1 MTMRRYKRF
10 SVESYT
16 NDFLGRGTRI
26 VVITIMMIMVI
37 FPLYW
42 LASNSVKTAAEYLKN
57 PPVIIPT
64 KVTLDNYIQI
74 FTKSE
79 AGRSLYNTVMV
90 SVLTTILCVSIGS
103 FAAYAIAKG
112 NIHEKVRNGFSLWFM
127 IQKMY
132 PAVCVAIPIYLVMR
146 GVGLID
152 TIPGLV
158 IVNTSF
164 NLPMT
169 IWLMIGFFQDI
180 PDGIEQ
186 SGKIDGCNMF
196 QRFFYLALPIAKPGL
211 VASAI
216 LVFNAAWNEFLFS
229 AILSINKSKT
239 LSVVISGFIT
249 DKGLEWGPM
258 AALSM
263 VLIVPVVILVW
274 ILQKDFVSGLTMG
287 SVKE

>member
-1 MTMRRYKRF
+1 MRKRKIF
-10 SVESYT
+10 SIENYT
-16 NDFLGRGTRI
+16 NNFLGRGTRR
-26 VVITIMMIMVI
+26 VVLAIMLVMVI

-42 LASNSVKTAAEYLKN
+42 LASNSVKVPAEYLRD
-57 PPVIIPT
+57 PPVMVPSRI
-64 KVTLDNYIQI
+64 TLDNYVEI
-74 FTKSE
+74 FTK
-79 AGRSLYNTVMV
+79 AGAGKALYNTAMV
-90 SVLTTILCVSIGS
+90 SIFTTVFCVVIGC
-103 FAAYAIAKG
+103 FAAYAIARG
-112 NIHEKVRNGFSLWFM
+112 SIHKKVRNGFSLWFM

-132 PAVCVAIPIYLVMR
+132 PAVCVAIPIYLIMR
-146 GVGLID
+146 SSGLID

-158 IVNTSF
+158 IINTSF

-169 IWLMIGFFQDI
+169 IWLMIGFFQDV
-180 PDGIEQ
+180 PEEIEQ
-186 SGKIDGCNMF
+186 SGKIDGCNMV
-196 QRFFYLALPIAKPGL
+196 QRFFYLVLPITKPGI

-258 AALSM
+258 AAMSM

>member
-1 MTMRRYKRF
+1 MRKNKGF
-10 SVESYT
+10 SIENYT

-26 VVITIMMIMVI
+26 VCITIMMIMVI

-42 LASNSVKTAAEYLKN
+42 LVSNSVKIPAEYLKN
-57 PPVIIPT
+57 PPVIVPSEIT
-64 KVTLDNYIQI
+64 QENYVQI
-74 FTKSE
+74 FTKSG
-79 AGRSLYNTVMV
+79 AGQALYNTVMV
-90 SVLTTILCVSIGS
+90 SVCSTILCVSIGS
-103 FAAYAIAKG
+103 LAAYAIARG
-112 NIHEKVRNGFSLWFM
+112 SIHNKVRSGFSLWFM

-146 GVGLID
+146 SVGLID

-169 IWLMIGFFQDI
+169 IWLMIGFFQDV
-180 PDGIEQ
+180 PEEIEQ
-186 SGKIDGCNMF
+186 SGKIDGCNML
-196 QRFFYLALPIAKPGL
+196 QRFFYLVLPITKPGI
-211 VASAI
+211 VAAAI

-239 LSVVISGFIT
+239 LSVVVSGFIT

-263 VLIVPVVILVW
+263 ILIVPVVILVW
-274 ILQKDFVSGLTMG
+274 ALQKDFVSGLTMG

>member
-1 MTMRRYKRF
+1 MRKHIGL
-10 SVESYT
+10 SAEDYT
-16 NDFLGRGTRI
+16 NNFLGKGTR
-26 VVITIMMIMVI
+26 VVVLAIMIIMVL

-42 LASNSVKTAAEYLKN
+42 LASNSIKTSAEYLKN
-57 PPVIIPT
+57 PPVIVPS
-64 KVTLDNYIQI
+64 KVTIENYIQI
-74 FTKSE
+74 FAKSD
-79 AGRSLYNTVMV
+79 AGRALYNTVMV
-90 SVLTTILCVSIGS
+90 SVCTTVLCVAIGS
-103 FAAYAIAKG
+103 LAAYAIAKG
-112 NIHEKVRNGFSLWFM
+112 SIHKKVRSGFSMWFM

-146 GVGLID
+146 KIGLID
-152 TIPGLV
+152 TVPGLV

-169 IWLMIGFFQDI
+169 IWLMIGFFQDL
-180 PDGIEQ
+180 PDEIEQ

-196 QRFFYLALPIAKPGL
+196 QRFFYLALPITKPGI
-211 VASAI
+211 VAAAI

-239 LSVVISGFIT
+239 LSVVVAGFIT

>member
-1 MTMRRYKRF
+1 MRKHKGF
-10 SVESYT
+10 SAEDYT
-16 NDFLGRGTRI
+16 NNFLGKGTR
-26 VVITIMMIMVI
+26 VVVLAIMIIMVL

-42 LASNSVKTAAEYLKN
+42 LASNSIKTSAEYLKN
-57 PPVIIPT
+57 PPVIVPS
-64 KVTLDNYIQI
+64 KVTIENYIQI
-74 FTKSE
+74 FAKSD
-79 AGRSLYNTVMV
+79 AGRALYNTVMV
-90 SVLTTILCVSIGS
+90 SVCTTVLCVAIGS
-103 FAAYAIAKG
+103 LAAYAIAKG
-112 NIHEKVRNGFSLWFM
+112 SIHKKVRSGFSMWFM

-146 GVGLID
+146 KICLIY
-152 TIPGLV
+152 TVPGLV

-169 IWLMIGFFQDI
+169 IWLMIGFFQDL
-180 PDGIEQ
+180 PDEIEQ

-196 QRFFYLALPIAKPGL
+196 QRFFYLALPITKPGI
-211 VASAI
+211 VAAAI

-239 LSVVISGFIT
+239 LSVVVAGFIT

>member
-1 MTMRRYKRF
+1 M
-10 SVESYT
+10 
-16 NDFLGRGTRI
+16 
-26 VVITIMMIMVI
+26 VVVTVIMIMVI

-42 LASNSVKTAAEYLKN
+42 LASNSIKTATEYLKT
-57 PPVIIPT
+57 PPVIVPT
-64 KVTLDNYIQI
+64 KVTLDNYIEI
-74 FTKSE
+74 FTKSK

-90 SVLTTILCVSIGS
+90 
-103 FAAYAIAKG
+103 
-112 NIHEKVRNGFSLWFM
+112 
-127 IQKMY
+127 
-132 PAVCVAIPIYLVMR
+132 
-146 GVGLID
+146 
-152 TIPGLV
+152 
-158 IVNTSF
+158 
-164 NLPMT
+164 NLPMS
-169 IWLMIGFFQDI
+169 IWLMIGFFQDV

-196 QRFFYLALPIAKPGL
+196 QRFFYLVLPISKPGI

-263 VLIVPVVILVW
+263 VLIVPVVVLV
-274 ILQKDFVSGLTMG
+274 
-287 SVKE
+287 

>member
-1 MTMRRYKRF
+1 MAVRKYKGF
-10 SVESYT
+10 SVEDYT
-16 NDFLGRGTRI
+16 NDFLGKGTR
-26 VVITIMMIMVI
+26 VVVVTVIMIMVI

-42 LASNSVKTAAEYLKN
+42 LASNSIKTATEYLKT
-57 PPVIIPT
+57 PPVIVPT
-64 KVTLDNYIQI
+64 RVTLDNYIEI
-74 FTKSE
+74 FTKSK
-79 AGRSLYNTVMV
+79 AGRALYNTVMV
-90 SVLTTILCVSIGS
+90 ASLTTILCVSIGS

-112 NIHEKVRNGFSLWFM
+112 AIREKVRNSFSLWFM

-169 IWLMIGFFQDI
+169 IWLMIGFFQDV

-196 QRFFYLALPIAKPGL
+196 QRFFYLVLPISKPGI

-249 DKGLEWGPM
+249 DKGLEWGPR

-263 VLIVPVVILVW
+263 VLIVPVVVLVW
-274 ILQKDFVSGLTMG
+274 FLQRDFVSGLTMG

>member
-1 MTMRRYKRF
+1 MRKHRGF
-10 SVESYT
+10 SAEDYT
-16 NDFLGRGTRI
+16 NNFLGKGTRVI
-26 VVITIMMIMVI
+26 VLAIMIIMVL

-42 LASNSVKTAAEYLKN
+42 LASNSIKTSAEYLKN
-57 PPVIIPT
+57 PPVIIPSE
-64 KVTLDNYIQI
+64 VTTENYIQI
-74 FTKSE
+74 FAKSD
-79 AGRSLYNTVMV
+79 AGRALYNTVMV
-90 SVLTTILCVSIGS
+90 SVCTTVLCVAIGS
-103 FAAYAIAKG
+103 LAAYAIAKG
-112 NIHEKVRNGFSLWFM
+112 SIRKKVRSGFSMWFM

-146 GVGLID
+146 KIGLID
-152 TIPGLV
+152 TVPGLV

-169 IWLMIGFFQDI
+169 IWLMIGFFQDL
-180 PDGIEQ
+180 PDEIEQ

-196 QRFFYLALPIAKPGL
+196 QRFFYLALPITKPGI
-211 VASAI
+211 VAAAI

-239 LSVVISGFIT
+239 LSVVVAGFIT

>member
-1 MTMRRYKRF
+1 MRKHKGF
-10 SVESYT
+10 SAEDYT
-16 NDFLGRGTRI
+16 NNFLGKGTR
-26 VVITIMMIMVI
+26 VVVLAIMIIMVL

-42 LASNSVKTAAEYLKN
+42 LASNSIKTSAEYLKN
-57 PPVIIPT
+57 PPVIVPS
-64 KVTLDNYIQI
+64 KVTIENYIQI
-74 FTKSE
+74 FAKSD
-79 AGRSLYNTVMV
+79 AGRALYNTVMV
-90 SVLTTILCVSIGS
+90 SVCTTVLCVAIGS
-103 FAAYAIAKG
+103 LAAYAIAKG
-112 NIHEKVRNGFSLWFM
+112 SIHKKVRSGFSMWFM

-146 GVGLID
+146 KIGLID
-152 TIPGLV
+152 TVPGLV

-169 IWLMIGFFQDI
+169 IWLMIGFFQDL
-180 PDGIEQ
+180 PDEIEQ

-196 QRFFYLALPIAKPGL
+196 QRFFYLALPITKPGI
-211 VASAI
+211 VAAAI

-239 LSVVISGFIT
+239 LSVVVAGFIT

>member
-1 MTMRRYKRF
+1 MRRYKRF

>member
-1 MTMRRYKRF
+1 MRKHKGF
-10 SVESYT
+10 SAEDYT
-16 NDFLGRGTRI
+16 NNFLGKGTR
-26 VVITIMMIMVI
+26 VVVLAIMIIMVL

-42 LASNSVKTAAEYLKN
+42 LASNSIKTSAEYLKN
-57 PPVIIPT
+57 PPVIVPS
-64 KVTLDNYIQI
+64 KVTIENYIQI
-74 FTKSE
+74 FAKSD
-79 AGRSLYNTVMV
+79 AGRALYNTVMV
-90 SVLTTILCVSIGS
+90 SVCTTVLCVAIGS
-103 FAAYAIAKG
+103 LAAYAIAKG
-112 NIHEKVRNGFSLWFM
+112 SIHKKVRSGFSMWFM

-146 GVGLID
+146 KIGLID
-152 TIPGLV
+152 TVPGLV

-169 IWLMIGFFQDI
+169 IWLMIGFFQDL
-180 PDGIEQ
+180 PDEIEQ

-196 QRFFYLALPIAKPGL
+196 QRFFYLVLPITKPGI
-211 VASAI
+211 VAAAI

-239 LSVVISGFIT
+239 LSVVVAGFIT

>member
-1 MTMRRYKRF
+1 MRKHKGF
-10 SVESYT
+10 SAEDYT
-16 NDFLGRGTRI
+16 NNFLGKGTR
-26 VVITIMMIMVI
+26 VVVLAIMIIMVL

-42 LASNSVKTAAEYLKN
+42 LASNSIKTSAEYLKN
-57 PPVIIPT
+57 PPVIVPS
-64 KVTLDNYIQI
+64 KVTIENYIQI
-74 FTKSE
+74 FAKSD
-79 AGRSLYNTVMV
+79 AGRALYNTVMV
-90 SVLTTILCVSIGS
+90 SVCTTVLCVAIGS
-103 FAAYAIAKG
+103 LAAYAIAKG
-112 NIHEKVRNGFSLWFM
+112 SIHKKVRSGFSMWFM

-146 GVGLID
+146 KIGLID
-152 TIPGLV
+152 TVPGLV

-169 IWLMIGFFQDI
+169 IWLMIGFFQDL
-180 PDGIEQ
+180 PDEIEQ

-196 QRFFYLALPIAKPGL
+196 QRFFYLALPITKPGI
-211 VASAI
+211 VAAAI

-229 AILSINKSKT
+229 AILSINKSKP
-239 LSVVISGFIT
+239 LSVVVAGFIT

>member
-1 MTMRRYKRF
+1 MRKHKGF
-10 SVESYT
+10 SAEDYT
-16 NDFLGRGTRI
+16 NNFLGKGTR
-26 VVITIMMIMVI
+26 VVVLAIMIIMVL

-42 LASNSVKTAAEYLKN
+42 LVSNSIKTSAEYLKN
-57 PPVIIPT
+57 PPVIVPS
-64 KVTLDNYIQI
+64 KVTIENYIQI
-74 FTKSE
+74 FAKSD
-79 AGRSLYNTVMV
+79 AGRALYNTVMV
-90 SVLTTILCVSIGS
+90 SVCTTVLCVAIGS
-103 FAAYAIAKG
+103 LAAYAIAKG
-112 NIHEKVRNGFSLWFM
+112 SIHKKVRSGFSMWFM

-146 GVGLID
+146 KIGLID
-152 TIPGLV
+152 TVPGLV

-169 IWLMIGFFQDI
+169 IWLMIGFFQDL
-180 PDGIEQ
+180 PDEIEQ

-196 QRFFYLALPIAKPGL
+196 QRFFYLALPITKPGI
-211 VASAI
+211 VAAAI

-239 LSVVISGFIT
+239 LSVVVAGFIT

>member
-1 MTMRRYKRF
+1 MRKHKGF
-10 SVESYT
+10 SAEDYT
-16 NDFLGRGTRI
+16 NNFLGKGTR
-26 VVITIMMIMVI
+26 VVVLAIMIIMVL

-42 LASNSVKTAAEYLKN
+42 LASNSIKTSAEYLKN
-57 PPVIIPT
+57 PPVIVPS
-64 KVTLDNYIQI
+64 KVTIENYIQI
-74 FTKSE
+74 FAKSD
-79 AGRSLYNTVMV
+79 AGRALYNTVMV
-90 SVLTTILCVSIGS
+90 SVCTTVLCVAIGS
-103 FAAYAIAKG
+103 LAAYAIAKG
-112 NIHEKVRNGFSLWFM
+112 SIHKKVRSGFSMWFM

-146 GVGLID
+146 KIGLID
-152 TIPGLV
+152 TVPGLV

-169 IWLMIGFFQDI
+169 IWLMIGFFQDL
-180 PDGIEQ
+180 PDEIEQ

-196 QRFFYLALPIAKPGL
+196 QRFFYLALPITKPGI
-211 VASAI
+211 VAAAI

-239 LSVVISGFIT
+239 LSVVVAGFIT
-249 DKGLEWGPM
+249 DKGLEWGTM

>member
-1 MTMRRYKRF
+1 MTMRKYKGF
-10 SVESYT
+10 SVENYT

-26 VVITIMMIMVI
+26 VVLTLMMIMVI

-57 PPVIIPT
+57 PPVIVPT
-64 KVTLDNYIQI
+64 RVTLDNYIQI
-74 FTKSE
+74 FTKSD
-79 AGRSLYNTVMV
+79 AGRALYNTVMV
-90 SVLTTILCVSIGS
+90 SCLTTILCVSIGS

-112 NIHEKVRNGFSLWFM
+112 AIHEKVRNGFSLWFM

-196 QRFFYLALPIAKPGL
+196 QRFFYLVLPIAKPGI

>member
-1 MTMRRYKRF
+1 MRKHRGF
-10 SVESYT
+10 SAEDYT
-16 NDFLGRGTRI
+16 NNFLGKGTR
-26 VVITIMMIMVI
+26 VVVLAIMIIMVL

-42 LASNSVKTAAEYLKN
+42 LASNSIKTSAEYLKN
-57 PPVIIPT
+57 PPVIVPS
-64 KVTLDNYIQI
+64 KVTIENYIQI
-74 FTKSE
+74 FAKSD
-79 AGRSLYNTVMV
+79 AGRALYNTVMV
-90 SVLTTILCVSIGS
+90 SVCTTVLCVAIGS
-103 FAAYAIAKG
+103 LAAYAIAKG
-112 NIHEKVRNGFSLWFM
+112 SIHKKVRSGFSMWFM

-146 GVGLID
+146 KIGLID
-152 TIPGLV
+152 TVPGLV

-169 IWLMIGFFQDI
+169 IWLMIGFFQDL
-180 PDGIEQ
+180 PDEIEQ

-196 QRFFYLALPIAKPGL
+196 QRFFYLALPITKPGI
-211 VASAI
+211 VAAAI

-239 LSVVISGFIT
+239 LSVVVAGFIT

>member
-1 MTMRRYKRF
+1 MRKHRGF
-10 SVESYT
+10 SAEDYT
-16 NDFLGRGTRI
+16 NNFLGKSTRI
-26 VVITIMMIMVI
+26 VVLAIMIIMVL

-42 LASNSVKTAAEYLKN
+42 LASNSIKTSAEYLKN
-57 PPVIIPT
+57 PPVILPSN
-64 KVTLDNYIQI
+64 VTAENYIQI
-74 FTKSE
+74 FAKSD
-79 AGRSLYNTVMV
+79 AGYALYNTVMV
-90 SVLTTILCVSIGS
+90 SVCTTVLCVAIGS
-103 FAAYAIAKG
+103 LAAYAIAKG
-112 NIHEKVRNGFSLWFM
+112 SIRKKVRSGFSMWFM

-146 GVGLID
+146 KIGLID
-152 TIPGLV
+152 TILGLV

-169 IWLMIGFFQDI
+169 IWLMIGFFQDL
-180 PDGIEQ
+180 PDEIEQ

-196 QRFFYLALPIAKPGL
+196 QRFFYLALPITKPGI
-211 VASAI
+211 VAAAI

-239 LSVVISGFIT
+239 LSVVVAGFIT

>member
-1 MTMRRYKRF
+1 MRKHRGF
-10 SVESYT
+10 SAEDYT
-16 NDFLGRGTRI
+16 NNFLGKGTRI
-26 VVITIMMIMVI
+26 VVLTIMVI
-37 FPLYW
+37 MVLFPLYW
-42 LASNSVKTAAEYLKN
+42 LASNSIKTSAEYLKN
-57 PPVIIPT
+57 PPVIVPSE
-64 KVTLDNYIQI
+64 VTIENYIQI
-74 FTKSE
+74 FTKSN
-79 AGRSLYNTVMV
+79 AGRALYNTVMV
-90 SVLTTILCVSIGS
+90 SVCTTVLCVAIGS
-103 FAAYAIAKG
+103 LAAYAIAKG
-112 NIHEKVRNGFSLWFM
+112 SIHKKVRSGFSMWFM

-146 GVGLID
+146 KIGLID
-152 TIPGLV
+152 TVPGLV

-169 IWLMIGFFQDI
+169 IWLMIGFFQDL
-180 PDGIEQ
+180 PDEIEQ

-196 QRFFYLALPIAKPGL
+196 QRFFYLALPITKPGI
-211 VASAI
+211 VAAAI

-239 LSVVISGFIT
+239 LSVVVAGFIT

>member
-1 MTMRRYKRF
+1 MRKHKGF
-10 SVESYT
+10 SAEDYT
-16 NDFLGRGTRI
+16 NNFLGKGTR
-26 VVITIMMIMVI
+26 VVVLAIMIIMVL

-42 LASNSVKTAAEYLKN
+42 LAFNSIKTSAEYLKN
-57 PPVIIPT
+57 PPVIVPS
-64 KVTLDNYIQI
+64 KVTIENYIQI
-74 FTKSE
+74 FAKSD
-79 AGRSLYNTVMV
+79 AGRALYNTVMV
-90 SVLTTILCVSIGS
+90 SVCTNVLCVAIGS
-103 FAAYAIAKG
+103 LAAYAIAKG
-112 NIHEKVRNGFSLWFM
+112 SIHKKVRSGFSMWFM

-146 GVGLID
+146 KIGLID
-152 TIPGLV
+152 TVPGLV

-169 IWLMIGFFQDI
+169 IWLMIGFFQDL
-180 PDGIEQ
+180 PDEIEQ

-196 QRFFYLALPIAKPGL
+196 QRFFYLALPITKPGI
-211 VASAI
+211 VAAAI

-239 LSVVISGFIT
+239 LSVVVAGFIT

>member
-1 MTMRRYKRF
+1 MRKHKGF
-10 SVESYT
+10 SAEDYT
-16 NDFLGRGTRI
+16 NNFLGKGTR
-26 VVITIMMIMVI
+26 VVVLAIMIIMVL

-42 LASNSVKTAAEYLKN
+42 LASNSIKTSAEYLKN
-57 PPVIIPT
+57 PPVIVPS
-64 KVTLDNYIQI
+64 KVTIENYIQI
-74 FTKSE
+74 FAKSD
-79 AGRSLYNTVMV
+79 AGRALYNTVMV
-90 SVLTTILCVSIGS
+90 SVCTTVLCVAIGS
-103 FAAYAIAKG
+103 LAAYAIAKG
-112 NIHEKVRNGFSLWFM
+112 SIHKKVRSGFSMWFM

-146 GVGLID
+146 KIGLID
-152 TIPGLV
+152 TVPGLV

-169 IWLMIGFFQDI
+169 IWLMIGFFQDL
-180 PDGIEQ
+180 PDEIEQ

-196 QRFFYLALPIAKPGL
+196 QRFFYLALPITKPGI
-211 VASAI
+211 VAAAI

-239 LSVVISGFIT
+239 RSVVVAGFIT

>member
-1 MTMRRYKRF
+1 MRKHKGF
-10 SVESYT
+10 SAEDYT
-16 NDFLGRGTRI
+16 NNFLGKGTR
-26 VVITIMMIMVI
+26 VVVLAIMIIMVL

-42 LASNSVKTAAEYLKN
+42 LASNSIKTSAEYLKN
-57 PPVIIPT
+57 PPVIVPS
-64 KVTLDNYIQI
+64 KVTIENYIQI
-74 FTKSE
+74 FAKSD
-79 AGRSLYNTVMV
+79 AGRALYNTVMV
-90 SVLTTILCVSIGS
+90 SVCTTVLCVAIGS
-103 FAAYAIAKG
+103 LAAYAIAKG
-112 NIHEKVRNGFSLWFM
+112 SIHKKVRSGFSMWFM

-146 GVGLID
+146 KIGLID
-152 TIPGLV
+152 TVPGLV

-169 IWLMIGFFQDI
+169 IWLMIGFFQDL
-180 PDGIEQ
+180 PDEIEQ
-186 SGKIDGCNMF
+186 YGKIDGCNMF
-196 QRFFYLALPIAKPGL
+196 QRFFYLALPITKPGI
-211 VASAI
+211 VAAAI

-239 LSVVISGFIT
+239 LSVVVAGFIT

>member
-1 MTMRRYKRF
+1 MRKHRGF
-10 SVESYT
+10 SAEDYT
-16 NDFLGRGTRI
+16 NNFLGKGTR
-26 VVITIMMIMVI
+26 VVVLAIMIIMVL

-42 LASNSVKTAAEYLKN
+42 LASNSIKTSAEYLKN
-57 PPVIIPT
+57 PPVIVPSE
-64 KVTLDNYIQI
+64 VTAENYIQI
-74 FTKSE
+74 FAKSG
-79 AGRSLYNTVMV
+79 AGHALYNTVMV
-90 SVLTTILCVSIGS
+90 SVCTTVLCVAIGS
-103 FAAYAIAKG
+103 LAAYAIAKG
-112 NIHEKVRNGFSLWFM
+112 SIHKKVRSGFSMWFM

-146 GVGLID
+146 KIGLID
-152 TIPGLV
+152 TVPGLV

-169 IWLMIGFFQDI
+169 IWLMIGFFQDL
-180 PDGIEQ
+180 PDEIEQ

-196 QRFFYLALPIAKPGL
+196 QRFFYLALPITKPGI
-211 VASAI
+211 VAAAI

-239 LSVVISGFIT
+239 LSVVVAGFIT